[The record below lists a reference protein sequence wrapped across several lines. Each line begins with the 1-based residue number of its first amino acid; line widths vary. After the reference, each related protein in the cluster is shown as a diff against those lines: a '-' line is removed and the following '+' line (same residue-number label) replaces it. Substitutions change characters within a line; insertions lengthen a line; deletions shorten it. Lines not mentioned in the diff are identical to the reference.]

1 MVMVMLVGEEE
12 DVGGEYCYYCWVDCY
27 ACWWM

>member
-1 MVMVMLVGEEE
+1 MMLVVVE

-27 ACWWM
+27 VCRCDEW